1 MGPEL
6 RGFRRGVVG
15 MGPEPRIGGAVDGAG
30 EQSQRPTTREAL
42 VLATEAEI
50 DRRCAEWIGLVVGAT
65 RAGLRPAPAGGIG
78 DYLKRRR
85 MRRAPA
91 SRRVTKRGQAPF
103 DSAQDKAALHRG
115 FVDLAHIA
123 P

>member
-1 MGPEL
+1 MESCLSGEL
-6 RGFRRGVVG
+6 
-15 MGPEPRIGGAVDGAG
+15 
-30 EQSQRPTTREAL
+30 
-42 VLATEAEI
+42 
-50 DRRCAEWIGLVVGAT
+50 IGLVVWGDAGGSET
-65 RAGLRPAPAGGIG
+65 RPYWGIG

-103 DSAQDKAALHRG
+103 DSAQDKAALSIG
-115 FVDLAHIA
+115 FVDLILGA